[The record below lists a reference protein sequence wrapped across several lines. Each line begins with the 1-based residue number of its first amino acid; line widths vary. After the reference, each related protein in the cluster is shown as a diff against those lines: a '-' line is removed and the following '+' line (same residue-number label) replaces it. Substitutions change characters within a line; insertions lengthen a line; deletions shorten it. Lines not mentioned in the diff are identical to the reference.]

1 MRFRQKYAF
10 SSIDSRPHY
19 HFDVFSTVRHTKT
32 LVELYAHATNT
43 RACDISGHR
52 FRFDAVSTIFDR
64 PF

>member
-1 MRFRQKYAF
+1 MRFQKYAF

-32 LVELYAHATNT
+32 LVELYAPATNT
-43 RACDISGHR
+43 PACDISGHR
-52 FRFDAVSTIFDR
+52 FRFDAFSTIFDR